1 MKQGARCA
9 LLLAA
14 LLVAAP
20 TLAHRLSPAFFGLT
34 ETAPDAFDVQWK
46 VSISGGLAAVLEP
59 QIPDGCSLT
68 EPVRTY
74 VVDDVRLQHGA
85 LACPGGLAGKAFT
98 VNGLAETQTDVLLRV
113 DYLDGTASNQRL
125 TPDAPEVTI
134 PERPSALEVVQTYAV
149 LGIEH
154 ILLGIDH
161 LLFVLAL
168 LLIVEGAGRLVAT
181 VTAFTVA
188 HSITLGA
195 ATLGFVSVPSA
206 PVEAVIALSILFLA
220 SELARQRAT
229 GGTERS
235 ATLTRQFPWVVAF
248 AFGLLHGFG
257 FAGALSEVGVPQH
270 AVPLALLFFNVG
282 VELGQ
287 LLFIGA
293 VFGLAWLVRLSAV
306 RVPAL
311 WPRAVAYGV
320 GSVSAYWVIERTLG
334 VFA

>member
-1 MKQGARCA
+1 VTRVLRHVA
-9 LLLAA
+9 LLAA
-14 LLVAAP
+14 LLLCAAP
-20 TLAHRLSPAFFGLT
+20 TFAHRLSPAFFGLT
-34 ETAPDAFDVQWK
+34 ETAPNTFEVQWK

-59 QIPDGCSLT
+59 QVPEGCTLT
-68 EPVRTY
+68 EVVRTY

-85 LACPGGLAGKAFT
+85 LACPDGLAGKIFT
-98 VNGLAETQTDVLLRV
+98 VNGLAQTQTDVLLRV

-125 TPDAPEVTI
+125 TPDAPTVAI
-134 PERPSALEVVQTYAV
+134 PERPGTFEVVRTYLV
-149 LGIEH
+149 LGVEH

-168 LLIVEGAGRLVAT
+168 LLIVNGIGRLVAT

-195 ATLGFVSVPSA
+195 ATLGLVHVPSA
-206 PVEAVIALSILFLA
+206 PVEAIIALSILFLA
-220 SELARQRAT
+220 SELARRSTA
-229 GGTERS
+229 GG
-235 ATLTRQFPWVVAF
+235 ADDLTRRFPWLVAF

-257 FAGALSEVGVPQH
+257 FAGALSEVGMPQH

-287 LLFIGA
+287 LLFIAA
-293 VFGLAWLVRLSAV
+293 VFGFAWLVRQSAV
-306 RVPAL
+306 RIPAV

-320 GSVSAYWVIERTLG
+320 GSVAAFWVIERTIG
-334 VFA
+334 VFSS